1 MKTEIIQSNKVGLIT
16 IFVRDLSIDQEYEI
30 SIDVSK
36 KVKDLKKEI
45 EELINR
51 NIINKLMVKR
61 KMRSNKTSLND
72 ENASLKECHLHNGD
86 VIFIGISNVCG
97 GGGDS
102 SEQVNT
108 GESFNIEIN
117 IKFIKI
123 NKERIYI
130 QSNKE
135 LKGLLKLCLLKE
147 VSGKIDS
154 YYLNDLP
161 NEISWI
167 LKILKNGY
175 IKVDNPKEG
184 IVNVLRK
191 MKGSNII
198 NFSKYIDETV
208 NFNLLIDLMN
218 KLSKNDKQE
227 IENIKNYLLNYIEH
241 IYLFDKEFERA
252 KKNSIFEYSIISLI
266 IIEHDKFEE
275 FSNGRNNCPNRVDR
289 ILFHGTGID
298 AISSILTSEFLKSE
312 KKCYQHGKG
321 VYFTED
327 LDYCWYYGGEMSNR
341 ANKNRIP
348 GIGEIF
354 SLICSSIY
362 YNKNG
367 FRRVYDHTYT
377 PKKNEI
383 NFAYAGS
390 VFETIKDKIPPKDKF
405 YGTEFVIY
413 ELEQICPFIGAK
425 LRRDEYC
432 VIWRDNNFSSNPVYN
447 NKFDSVF
454 KAFLKERIKYIEQT
468 AKFNI
473 YPFETSEEALKLV
486 ERKKYNKI
494 ILISNVGTDMGG
506 KKFVTEARKIIGNDV
521 IVLFLA
527 YNKNHLN
534 WIKNYKNSL
543 FSNDANFYEEYLNS
557 FVNNNSEE
565 TIKAINKLREKI
577 ENQYNIK
584 FYFDSNFLYFPNFKD
599 AGKFSDLR
607 FNL

>member
-1 MKTEIIQSNKVGLIT
+1 MKTEIIQSNKVELIT
-16 IFVRDLSIDQEYEI
+16 IFVKYLLTGQEYEI

-45 EELINR
+45 EELISR
-51 NIINKLMVKR
+51 KIMNKLMVKR
-61 KMRSNKTSLND
+61 KTKRSMTNLND
-72 ENASLKECHLHNGD
+72 ENASLKECRIQNGD
-86 VIFIGISNVCG
+86 MIIVVKTNVLG

-123 NKERIYI
+123 NKDRIYV

-154 YYLNDLP
+154 SYLNDLP

-175 IKVDNPKEG
+175 IKVDDPKEG

-227 IENIKNYLLNYIEH
+227 IENIKNYLVNYIEH

-275 FSNGRNNCPNRVDR
+275 FSNGRNNCPYRVDR

-327 LDYCWYYGGEMSNR
+327 LDYCWYYGGEVSNR

-565 TIKAINKLREKI
+565 TIKAINELREKI

-599 AGKFSDLR
+599 SGKFSDLR

>member
-16 IFVRDLSIDQEYEI
+16 IFVRDLSIDQEFEI

-227 IENIKNYLLNYIEH
+227 IENIKNYLVNYI
-241 IYLFDKEFERA
+241 
-252 KKNSIFEYSIISLI
+252 
-266 IIEHDKFEE
+266 
-275 FSNGRNNCPNRVDR
+275 
-289 ILFHGTGID
+289 
-298 AISSILTSEFLKSE
+298 
-312 KKCYQHGKG
+312 
-321 VYFTED
+321 
-327 LDYCWYYGGEMSNR
+327 
-341 ANKNRIP
+341 
-348 GIGEIF
+348 
-354 SLICSSIY
+354 
-362 YNKNG
+362 
-367 FRRVYDHTYT
+367 
-377 PKKNEI
+377 
-383 NFAYAGS
+383 
-390 VFETIKDKIPPKDKF
+390 
-405 YGTEFVIY
+405 
-413 ELEQICPFIGAK
+413 
-425 LRRDEYC
+425 
-432 VIWRDNNFSSNPVYN
+432 
-447 NKFDSVF
+447 
-454 KAFLKERIKYIEQT
+454 
-468 AKFNI
+468 
-473 YPFETSEEALKLV
+473 
-486 ERKKYNKI
+486 
-494 ILISNVGTDMGG
+494 
-506 KKFVTEARKIIGNDV
+506 
-521 IVLFLA
+521 
-527 YNKNHLN
+527 
-534 WIKNYKNSL
+534 
-543 FSNDANFYEEYLNS
+543 
-557 FVNNNSEE
+557 
-565 TIKAINKLREKI
+565 
-577 ENQYNIK
+577 
-584 FYFDSNFLYFPNFKD
+584 
-599 AGKFSDLR
+599 
-607 FNL
+607 